1 MISTMLE
8 EVLACSAGLY
18 LCLQYLRLQLLIT
31 QAPPVTTQMGRRA
44 CKHCQDRFLVPEN
57 TLLCSSKHAVLKYS
71 ERKYHVKAPYSLH
84 PPDRAMSV
92 WFPYRREK
100 MIDQLSCKCA
110 SSAVVST

>member
-1 MISTMLE
+1 MLE

-57 TLLCSSKHAVLKYS
+57 TLLCSSKHAVLKK
-71 ERKYHVKAPYSLH
+71 RG
-84 PPDRAMSV
+84 PPLPSASYILGIKGAV
-92 WFPYRREK
+92 REDAEAAEGK
-100 MIDQLSCKCA
+100 
-110 SSAVVST
+110 